1 MRMVRWTLGGA
12 VLAMTLATACAS
24 PSREEGTPPAAE
36 SASALAAEA
45 LEPMDVVDGAIVV
58 DFKDGTTQA
67 EFDAWE
73 ADWGVDLELNSVE
86 SADEALTLAVG
97 VDDVEGVLA
106 RIRQHPSVEA
116 AEPLMEVRASFT
128 PNDPKY
134 AEQWNLRMIDM
145 PKAWER
151 NHGKGV
157 VVAVLDTGIAYE
169 DYEDFKQVPD
179 LKGVKFTKGFDF
191 VNDDEHANDDHGHGT
206 HVAGTI
212 AQATNNKE
220 GVAGVAFEATLMPVK
235 VLNHFGGG
243 TTADIADA
251 IRFAADKG
259 ANVINMSLGGGGYSQ
274 VMASA
279 VEYARKKGVTVVAA
293 AGNGGRARVEYPAA
307 YPGAV
312 AVSAVGPDGV
322 LAPYSSYG
330 KELDIAAP
338 GGDKRRGDEGG
349 ILQNT
354 IDPRDVSRSVYASYQ
369 GTSMA
374 TPHVAAVA
382 AMLYAAGAKGPD
394 EVEKALYAG
403 AKKVADQAWTEQY
416 GHGLLNAEASLAS
429 VRGGMSQWPPLY
441 WALALLAFILLTLR
455 GGARPGYLNVLFKPT
470 FFIPLL
476 LSTVGAF
483 FLRNWFGGADGAAG
497 DVVQVASLPIPDWE
511 RIIFG
516 RGKTVN
522 PLFYSAL
529 IPLLLSLPSIKWR
542 GLRAAT
548 GGLALGFAGFL
559 AYSAWAGAPALA
571 WMPFTFL
578 AKPWLGFNTVLCLVI
593 ARAMLKKEDA

>member
-1 MRMVRWTLGGA
+1 
-12 VLAMTLATACAS
+12 
-24 PSREEGTPPAAE
+24 
-36 SASALAAEA
+36 
-45 LEPMDVVDGAIVV
+45 
-58 DFKDGTTQA
+58 
-67 EFDAWE
+67 
-73 ADWGVDLELNSVE
+73 
-86 SADEALTLAVG
+86 
-97 VDDVEGVLA
+97 
-106 RIRQHPSVEA
+106 
-116 AEPLMEVRASFT
+116 
-128 PNDPKY
+128 
-134 AEQWNLRMIDM
+134 
-145 PKAWER
+145 
-151 NHGKGV
+151 
-157 VVAVLDTGIAYE
+157 
-169 DYEDFKQVPD
+169 
-179 LKGVKFTKGFDF
+179 
-191 VNDDEHANDDHGHGT
+191 
-206 HVAGTI
+206 
-212 AQATNNKE
+212 
-220 GVAGVAFEATLMPVK
+220 VAFEATLMPVK

-259 ANVINMSLGGGGYSQ
+259 AKVINMSLGGGGYSQ

-293 AGNGGRARVEYPAA
+293 AGNGGRARVEFPAA

-312 AVSAVGPDGV
+312 AVSAVGPEGT

-338 GGDKRRGDEGG
+338 GGDKSRGETRG

-354 IDPRDVSRSVYASYQ
+354 IDPRDVSRSVYAYYQ

-394 EVEKALYAG
+394 EVEKALYSG
-403 AKKVADQAWTEQY
+403 AKKVNDQAWSEQY
-416 GHGLLNAEASLAS
+416 GHGLLNAEASLAA
-429 VRGGMSQWPPLY
+429 VRGGGLVQWPPLY
-441 WALALLAFILLTLR
+441 WALALLAFVLLTLR
-455 GGARPGYLNVLFKPT
+455 GGARPGYLNVLFKPA
-470 FFIPLL
+470 FLLPLL

-483 FLRNWFGGADGAAG
+483 FMRTWFGDAPGAAG
-497 DVVQVASLPIPDWE
+497 DVAHVSSLPIPDWE

-529 IPLLLSLPSIKWR
+529 IPLLLSLPSIKWK
-542 GLRAAT
+542 GMRAAA

-559 AYSAWAGAPALA
+559 AYAAWAGAPALA
-571 WMPFTFL
+571 WMPFTFM
-578 AKPWLGFNTVLCLVI
+578 AKPWLGFNTVVCLII